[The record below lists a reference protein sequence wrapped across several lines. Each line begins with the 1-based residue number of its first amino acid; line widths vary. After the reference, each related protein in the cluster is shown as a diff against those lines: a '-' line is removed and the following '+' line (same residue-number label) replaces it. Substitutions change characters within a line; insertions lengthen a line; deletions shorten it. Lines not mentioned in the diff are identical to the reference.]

1 MRISSTLS
9 LGFKIIVD
17 EPIDDSKVNDVDV
30 WLDVGMSQRNA
41 CDFNTLHC

>member
-1 MRISSTLS
+1 MLENIHIFS
-9 LGFKIIVD
+9 LGFNIILD

-41 CDFNTLHC
+41 